1 MKNKKYIVILMFI
14 LVFILGVSS
23 FTILKSYVSGKA
35 DFKNIGYTDANKD
48 DDILNGKIFYGT
60 ATEVTS
66 PDVDRMP
73 KVYDEIITFQ
83 DGKLNCETIKNFSDA
98 IEENYY
104 SAAIDDRRAVALTVV
119 NFNSV
124 IKANLN
130 GAPVT
135 IDFTG
140 NVIGNSRLN
149 GILIISNPDKCEVKF
164 LIEAQRK

>member
-1 MKNKKYIVILMFI
+1 MKNKKYIVILLFI

-23 FTILKSYVSGKA
+23 FAILKSNVSGKA

-48 DDILNGKIFYGT
+48 DDILNGKVFYGT

-83 DGKLNCETIKNFSDA
+83 DRKLYCETIKNFSDA

-104 SAAIDDRRAVALTVV
+104 CAAIDDRRAIALTVV
-119 NFNSV
+119 NFNSA

-130 GAPVT
+130 GVPVT
-135 IDFTG
+135 IDFSG
-140 NVIGNSRLN
+140 NVIGDSRLN
-149 GILIISNPDKCEVKF
+149 GILIITNPDKSEVKF
-164 LIEAQRK
+164 LIEAQTK